1 MILGNKSSEFVWVAD
16 VLAVEIVRRSEIK
29 TRRLARRNGPMIM
42 YRLGPVI
49 RIPKLIPF
57 SPGDYM
63 PAQGRWTTRL
73 GLERAKSI
81 NEVALET
88 EAEWRLLEWLRA
100 NGIKY
105 TLRAE
110 PPKRQDPENPQG
122 RVWFH
127 LGPLHLRHAGPNE
140 YLLRHD
146 GRPDQYFSYEGW
158 KLVVEKI
165 K

>member
-1 MILGNKSSEFVWVAD
+1 
-16 VLAVEIVRRSEIK
+16 
-29 TRRLARRNGPMIM
+29 MIM
-42 YRLGPVI
+42 YRLGPVN
-49 RIPKLIPF
+49 RIPTAIPF
-57 SPGDYM
+57 CPGAYM

-110 PPKRQDPENPQG
+110 PPKRQDLENPQG

-127 LGPLHLRHAGPNE
+127 LGPTHVRHSGPNG
-140 YLLRHD
+140 YLIRQP
-146 GRPDQYFSYEGW
+146 GRADQYLSLEGLKDSQINSSY
-158 KLVVEKI
+158 VT
-165 K
+165 

>member
-1 MILGNKSSEFVWVAD
+1 MILGHKSSEFVCVAD

-29 TRRLARRNGPMIM
+29 TRRLARRNGPMVM
-42 YRLGPVI
+42 YRLGPVTSM
-49 RIPKLIPF
+49 PNAIPF
-57 SPGDYM
+57 CPGDYM
-63 PAQGRWTTRL
+63 AAQGRWTTRL

-127 LGPLHLRHAGPNE
+127 LTSTHLRHAGPNN
-140 YLLRHD
+140 YLLRQPGKSD
-146 GRPDQYFSYEGW
+146 KYVNFARLKEIRNIQ
-158 KLVVEKI
+158 
-165 K
+165 